1 MLLLALSAALLINLT
16 NGAILPDSTHLRSS
30 YDFIVVGGGT
40 AGLVLAN
47 RLTEVPDFS
56 VLVIEAGVSNA
67 DVLDSEVPY
76 LSPGLT
82 LGTPFDWNF
91 TTAPQAN
98 LGGRTIQYPAGHIL
112 GGSSTVNHFVYS
124 RGSIDDY
131 DRFAALSGD
140 PGWSWNNMVQ
150 YFFKVIFMPFSV
162 AGNEKLTPPADNHV
176 TTGEINP
183 ALHSTTGIN
192 GVSLPGFLNS
202 LDTRVIATTSQLDS
216 EFPYNEDMNSGQPL
230 GLGWVLSTIANGTRT
245 SSATSY
251 LAPQYLGRANLDVLL
266 NTRVTRIL
274 ATNDHGNAPP
284 RLTTVEYAAN
294 ATGPR
299 FVVKATKEVL
309 LTAGPIG
316 SPHVLVH
323 SGIGDSATLSAL
335 GITPVLHNPSVGQNF
350 TDHALI
356 SNGWQ
361 INTTDTL
368 DPLNE
373 NSTLIAEALA
383 QWQQNR
389 SGPLV
394 TSAGINH
401 IAWLRIPDNATIFSQ
416 FADPAAGPDSPHYEF
431 LIFPDLLLATALPGN
446 FMTIVTSVVSP
457 LSRGNL
463 TWNSSNPFDQPS
475 INPNFMDSAFDRFVM
490 REAIRSARRFVA
502 APAWTGFVLESV
514 STNATSDADLDKFIE
529 ANVGT
534 MYDPCG
540 SAGMSA
546 DDAKYGVV
554 GPQLKVKGVQG
565 LRIVDA
571 SVLPIIPSQ
580 HLQVVVYAFAERAS
594 DIIKEEWGTNS

>member
-150 YFFKVIFMPFSV
+150 YFFK
-162 AGNEKLTPPADNHV
+162 NEKLTPPADNHV

-294 ATGPR
+294 ATGKPSIRRESNKRSASDCRPHWKSSRSCAFRYRGLGDALCPR
-299 FVVKATKEVL
+299 
-309 LTAGPIG
+309 
-316 SPHVLVH
+316 
-323 SGIGDSATLSAL
+323 
-335 GITPVLHNPSVGQNF
+335 ITPVLHNPSVGQNF

>member
-150 YFFKVIFMPFSV
+150 YFFK
-162 AGNEKLTPPADNHV
+162 NEKLTPPADNHV

-294 ATGPR
+294 ATGKYSQLSLHESCHAPL
-299 FVVKATKEVL
+299 EVL
-309 LTAGPIG
+309 TFLCIP
-316 SPHVLVH
+316 V
-323 SGIGDSATLSAL
+323 SGLGDAL
-335 GITPVLHNPSVGQNF
+335 CPRITPVLHNPSVGQNF

-457 LSRGNL
+457 LSSEGNL